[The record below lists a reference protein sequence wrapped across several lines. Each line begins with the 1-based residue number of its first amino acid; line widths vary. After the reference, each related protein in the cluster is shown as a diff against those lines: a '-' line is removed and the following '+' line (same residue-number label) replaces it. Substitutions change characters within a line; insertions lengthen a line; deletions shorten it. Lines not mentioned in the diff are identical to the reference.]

1 MKNFILYFSFGVLV
15 SSALAMGLSLS
26 KEHDY
31 KIRVSELEVKNAK
44 IDKELQEAKQRV
56 QILDSL
62 LKNKGIHIVL
72 DVNGISPRRGGGV
85 VINNNLK

>member
-1 MKNFILYFSFGVLV
+1 MKDFILYFSLGVLV

-26 KEHDY
+26 KEHVY
-31 KIRVSELEVKNAK
+31 KMRVSELEVKNAK